1 VELGHSPRQIQFLI
15 NEGFPLR
22 GERYHTKCSQNSG
35 TRLPACMK
43 CKARKLHL
51 AAMKVTEGSVT
62 ICGVGKGIYQED
74 QAGDG
79 SDSRKHNCQRRP
91 ASARQSTRQTSNCRA
106 NHGGDQRPMAPT
118 TILSGDSSVIPVPR
132 VVSVTIQ
139 RERVV
144 SLSGTPAWKRPR
156 DRTCGTYVLDPKKEP
171 FTPDR
176 FIDFHMKAFQKSP

>member
-1 VELGHSPRQIQFLI
+1 MKDSPF
-15 NEGFPLR
+15 EGNVILP
-22 GERYHTKCSQNSG
+22 SG
-35 TRLPACMK
+35 TALPGCMK
-43 CKARKLHL
+43 CKAARKLHF

-62 ICGVGKGIYQED
+62 ICGVRQGIYQED

-79 SDSRKHNCQRRP
+79 SDSRKQNCQLRP